1 MVWNDL
7 ISDSSSHSRVD
18 HNRCSI
24 PCWMVVL
31 NSVLCVIL
39 SSGSNA
45 PKGLLFAVDL
55 VCGFLYFGFAYFHV
69 DEVER
74 SGKRMEKGGEHLG
87 KIWQAK

>member
-18 HNRCSI
+18 HNRSI
-24 PCWMVVL
+24 PL
-31 NSVLCVIL
+31 DGSTEFSVIL

-55 VCGFLYFGFAYFHV
+55 VCGFLNFGFAYFHV
-69 DEVER
+69 DEVDRGVAREC
-74 SGKRMEKGGEHLG
+74 
-87 KIWQAK
+87 